1 MERRN
6 NPRTQSKTRG
16 QRLMTTFTSEDRVKA
31 EQKHRSY
38 YYTPDEWSRSIG
50 YGVVPDERNI
60 DLQQLPLDLD
70 YSQCK

>member
-1 MERRN
+1 
-6 NPRTQSKTRG
+6 
-16 QRLMTTFTSEDRVKA
+16 MTTFTSEDRVKA

-70 YSQCK
+70 YSRCK